1 MIHRLSHELAQRFIA
16 AAEAGESLSIGSER
30 DRVNYWLP
38 EQINAEEWLC
48 LIGFDELD
56 DDAAEVLARHR
67 GRLTLSKLT
76 SLSDWSAE
84 ALSRHQGTELELDGL
99 TALSDPAAK
108 SLSKYQGFL
117 SLNGILALTDLG
129 AAALAER
136 EVGLSLDGL
145 TTLSDTPKHLAL
157 TGMLAARERSS
168 RNCFKN
174 LTHISEA
181 AAEIL
186 VDLPDILILDSL
198 HLTEPLGTILAKH
211 AHGLQFGHPPSIT
224 AGVARAL
231 AKCEGYL
238 ALDVGPC
245 LSPSVAMELINHR
258 AVMWMSGLHCLS
270 DSTSSSL
277 AEHEGSLWLCCF
289 NLTEISESA
298 AKTLARHKGP
308 LSLIYID
315 SLPASVAAILRP
327 HVQIADDD

>member
-1 MIHRLSHELAQRFIA
+1 MTLRITQELARRFIA
-16 AAEAGESLSIGSER
+16 AAETGESLPIGSER
-30 DRVNYWLP
+30 DRVKYWLP
-38 EQINAEEWLC
+38 ERISAEEWLC

-56 DDAAEVLARHR
+56 EDAAEILARHR

-84 ALSRHQGTELELDGL
+84 ALSRHQGSALELDGL

-117 SLNGILALTDLG
+117 SLNGILALTDFG
-129 AAALAER
+129 AAALADR
-136 EVGLSLDGL
+136 EAGLSLDGL
-145 TTLSDTPKHLAL
+145 TTLSDTPQHLAL
-157 TGMLAARERSS
+157 TRKLAAPERSS

-198 HLTEPLGTILAKH
+198 HLNEPLATTLAKH
-211 AHGLQFGHPPSIT
+211 THGLRFGHAPSIT
-224 AGVARAL
+224 EGVAQAL

-245 LSPSVAMELINHR
+245 LAPSVARELINHR
-258 AVMWMSGLHCLS
+258 AVMWLSGLHCLS
-270 DSTSSSL
+270 ESTAEIL
-277 AEHEGSLWLCCF
+277 TEHEGSLTLCCF
-289 NLTEISESA
+289 SLTEISEA
-298 AKTLARHKGP
+298 AAGTLARHRGP
-308 LSLIYID
+308 LSLIYFE
-315 SLPASVAAILRP
+315 SLPSSVVDILRP
-327 HVQIADDD
+327 HFQSTD